1 MIQQKESNLSPC
13 GTCTQQ
19 LEDLDTSDLLRL
31 YKETGDSDVKWTIVL
46 RYSDLVKK
54 IALQTRSLFNN
65 FADVDDMIHEGILVL
80 LNGVDHFDPEK
91 GIQFPIYIAKR
102 LRGMVIDQVRKHD
115 WVPRQLRQ
123 KSVQLNR
130 ISEELAVQLGHTPSR
145 REMAGHLGVSVEE
158 YDAMRSEAAVSS
170 LVSFEGLLE
179 AYGSTG
185 GEQSLGESETGRPEE
200 ICQEKE
206 LHEVL
211 SNGIASLRKNEQ
223 TVLSLYYEK
232 ELTMKEI
239 AKVMGVSAPRV
250 SQIHSSAL
258 QHLETYMQQ
267 YLNA

>member
-1 MIQQKESNLSPC
+1 MYQMKETSFSQKEDYA
-13 GTCTQQ
+13 QQ
-19 LEDLDTSDLLRL
+19 LDDMDTSDLLQL
-31 YKETGDSDVKWTIVL
+31 YKETGDSDVKWAIVL

-54 IALQTRSLFNN
+54 IALQTRGLFNN

-91 GIQFPIYIAKR
+91 GIQFPAYIAKR

-130 ISEELAVQLGHTPSR
+130 VSEELALQLGHIPSR
-145 REMAGHLGVSVEE
+145 QEMAEHLGVTVEE

-179 AYGSTG
+179 AGTAG
-185 GEQSLGESETGRPEE
+185 GEQSLGESDSGRPEE

-211 SNGIASLRKNEQ
+211 SQGIASLRKNEQ

-258 QHLETYMQQ
+258 QRLETYMRQ
-267 YLNA
+267 YLKS